1 MSELNLTNLTGI
13 ELTGKVRQTNQGV
26 ASDGDDVML
35 RLNREYSLQVNT
47 REAMIDKWIRE
58 GRVFIANNPVLGQP
72 ETMSATGTALV
83 LTDPSL
89 RFTVPAGNIVV
100 PIFVQ
105 VTSIQINAKK
115 ACFAV
120 IANSADSFTSG
131 GDAVLATAK
140 NAVVTPATMTALR
153 GSSVTKLHYSDT
165 SIVEAALT
173 SPRLL
178 KFLKKMGTATDETS
192 WNPEYNILKGDP
204 MVYLVGPASL
214 LVFDVQETAA
224 DEAEFTMCW
233 AELDG
238 GAV

>member
-1 MSELNLTNLTGI
+1 MAELNLTNLTGI
-13 ELTGKVRQTNQGV
+13 ELLGKVRQSKQGV

-35 RLNREYSLQVNT
+35 RLTREHSLQVNT
-47 REAMIDKWIRE
+47 REAMIDKWLRE

-72 ETMSATGTALV
+72 ETMSANGTALT
-83 LTDPSL
+83 LTAPSL

-105 VTSIQINAKK
+105 VTSIQVNAKK

-120 IANSADSFTSG
+120 IANNADSYTSG
-131 GDAVLATAK
+131 GDATLTTAK
-140 NAVVTPATMTALR
+140 NAIVTPATMTAPR
-153 GSSVTKLHYSDT
+153 GSSVIKLHYSDT
-165 SIVEAALT
+165 AIVEAALT

-178 KFLKKMGTATDETS
+178 KFLKKMGTATDETT
-192 WNPEYNILKGDP
+192 WNPEYSILKGDP

-214 LVFDVQETAA
+214 LVFDVQESTA

-233 AELDG
+233 AELDP
-238 GAV
+238 GAI